1 MTPKEQY
8 QSARARALGIRAK
21 YVLTTPRVMVNDLKK
36 IFRSEG
42 IDRVDYY
49 NGFKSTRIR
58 GAYFNDSAGCT
69 VMVNKKL
76 MTQIDPKV
84 FTLGHEL
91 KHHLMDNV
99 HAVSLCS
106 DNNEHA
112 VMERA
117 ADVFASELIYPTDM
131 FISHMAERSIGKG
144 QCSPEDVVRLKH
156 ETGTTLSHAALS
168 IRASRLGYALPN
180 TFNGVQWNNLRDRL
194 YPEYLAFRR
203 RYRRSF
209 VPTTI

>member
-1 MTPKEQY
+1 
-8 QSARARALGIRAK
+8 
-21 YVLTTPRVMVNDLKK
+21 MVNDLKK
-36 IFRSEG
+36 IFRAEG

-49 NGFKSTRIR
+49 DGFKSTRIR

-91 KHHLMDNV
+91 KHHLMDDI
-99 HAVSLCS
+99 HEVSLCS
-106 DNNEHA
+106 DNNEHV

-117 ADVFASELIYPTDM
+117 ADVFASELIYPTGLFAD
-131 FISHMAERSIGKG
+131 HMAERSIEKG
-144 QCSPEDVVRLKH
+144 QCTSEHIVRLKH

-168 IRASRLGYALPN
+168 IRASRLGYALPD
-180 TFNGVQWNNLRDRL
+180 TFKGVQWNNLRDRL
-194 YPEYLAFRR
+194 YPEYQAFRR
-203 RYRRSF
+203 RYQR
-209 VPTTI
+209 I

>member
-8 QSARARALGIRAK
+8 QSARARAREVRVK
-21 YVLTTPRVMVNDLKK
+21 YGLTTPRVMVNDLKK
-36 IFRSEG
+36 IYRAEG

-49 NGFKSTRIR
+49 DGFKSTRIR
-58 GAYFNDSAGCT
+58 GAYFNDAVGCT
-69 VMVNKKL
+69 VMINKKL

-91 KHHLMDNV
+91 KHHLMDDI
-99 HAVSLCS
+99 HEVSLCS
-106 DNNEHA
+106 DNNEHV

-117 ADVFASELIYPTDM
+117 ADVFASELIYPTSM
-131 FISHMAERSIGKG
+131 FTDHMTERLIEKG
-144 QCSPEDVVRLKH
+144 QCTSEEIVRLKH

-180 TFNGVQWNNLRDRL
+180 AFDGVRWNNLRDLL
-194 YPEYLAFRR
+194 YPEYQAFR
-203 RYRRSF
+203 RYRR
-209 VPTTI
+209 VRV